1 MENYKKIYKNML
13 EEASKM
19 RRAFIAEYGDVL
31 AFGGD
36 MPSDAKSDL
45 QASAKIT
52 GIVFD
57 ALARHGVELGA
68 SSAKP
73 GFYEIVLDGT
83 AYSCHGSTIPSL
95 SGAQEAVPT
104 PAPVT
109 VPLEELE
116 QHSKFE
122 DEVEEEEEE
131 ERLAPAFEEEE
142 PELDADDDANEPE
155 FEEDDEPQALPEP
168 EEGDEELPEDN
179 VAAAFLQK
187 RAEVIGAT
195 KVVPMMPTDVFVEEK
210 TKAVPEIVYEM
221 FDITVAH
228 SGYGGGGR
236 AEEMRVVIAPLKIV
250 RQATPSVPILVS
262 VLHRGRVYTKSS
274 YDVTEEGKNLVTLDV
289 AEFYLL
295 CRGSFDA
302 NGVFHA
308 LMTTTGISANQG
320 DILNV
325 NSLKSFGTEAGRNVR
340 NGHVKFRYTSD
351 HGPGTVEVFPAD
363 APGVEEFIVMTK
375 NDEFTDYLY
384 VSNSRGRTSKRALVF
399 DNDVKKEV
407 VCSWGAD
414 GETLTAD
421 LVEV

>member
-1 MENYKKIYKNML
+1 
-13 EEASKM
+13 
-19 RRAFIAEYGDVL
+19 
-31 AFGGD
+31 
-36 MPSDAKSDL
+36 
-45 QASAKIT
+45 
-52 GIVFD
+52 
-57 ALARHGVELGA
+57 
-68 SSAKP
+68 
-73 GFYEIVLDGT
+73 
-83 AYSCHGSTIPSL
+83 
-95 SGAQEAVPT
+95 
-104 PAPVT
+104 
-109 VPLEELE
+109 
-116 QHSKFE
+116 
-122 DEVEEEEEE
+122 
-131 ERLAPAFEEEE
+131 
-142 PELDADDDANEPE
+142 
-155 FEEDDEPQALPEP
+155 
-168 EEGDEELPEDN
+168 
-179 VAAAFLQK
+179 
-187 RAEVIGAT
+187 
-195 KVVPMMPTDVFVEEK
+195 
-210 TKAVPEIVYEM
+210 
-221 FDITVAH
+221 
-228 SGYGGGGR
+228 
-236 AEEMRVVIAPLKIV
+236 MRVVIAPLKIV